1 MAQVRSKLAY
11 YGAALLALAA
21 AGTLVGTHILHGSSR
36 DRLRLIVQQQCLP
49 DWLLHHN
56 PAPCRTVRLAGS
68 DPDAPGFA
76 VMPDRKGGAHFL
88 LIPTRAIRGIES
100 PELRAPGALNYYAAA
115 WTARDALADVV
126 GHPVAPNAVGMAV
139 NQRRARSQDQLHI
152 HISCLRRSVYDALQA
167 SATQVGSDWS
177 PLQIAGQ
184 RYQAMRIMGTELG
197 AANPFSLLADRLPG
211 AADAMG
217 DFTLL
222 VAGMQFREGP
232 GFALLA
238 GRSVPGAELLLDS
251 SCAVAR

>member
-1 MAQVRSKLAY
+1 VAQVRSKLAY

-21 AGTLVGTHILHGSSR
+21 AGTLVGTRILHGSSR

-56 PAPCRTVRLAGS
+56 PAPCRTIKLMGS
-68 DPDAPGFA
+68 DRDAPGFA

-100 PELRAPGALNYYAAA
+100 PELRARGALNYYAAA
-115 WTARDALADVV
+115 WTARDA
-126 GHPVAPNAVGMAV
+126 
-139 NQRRARSQDQLHI
+139 ARI
-152 HISCLRRSVYDALQA
+152 
-167 SATQVGSDWS
+167 GSDWS

-184 RYQAMRIMGTELG
+184 WYQAMRVMGTGLG
-197 AANPFSLLADRLPG
+197 AANP
-211 AADAMG
+211 
-217 DFTLL
+217 
-222 VAGMQFREGP
+222 
-232 GFALLA
+232 FALLA

>member
-1 MAQVRSKLAY
+1 VAQVRSKLAY

-21 AGTLVGTHILHGSSR
+21 AGTLVGTRILHGSSR

-56 PAPCRTVRLAGS
+56 PAPCRTVKLMGS
-68 DPDAPGFA
+68 D
-76 VMPDRKGGAHFL
+76 R
-88 LIPTRAIRGIES
+88 
-100 PELRAPGALNYYAAA
+100 
-115 WTARDALADVV
+115 
-126 GHPVAPNAVGMAV
+126 
-139 NQRRARSQDQLHI
+139 
-152 HISCLRRSVYDALQA
+152 
-167 SATQVGSDWS
+167 DWS

-184 RYQAMRIMGTELG
+184 RYQAMRVMGTGLG
-197 AANPFSLLADRLPG
+197 AANPFALLADRLPG